1 MSKTAWFDQSTKRC
15 DLYHIDPFIEL
26 KITLALDRIS
36 ETLIDRLRL
45 GTAYTKHLFFFFSL
59 HRHGRA
65 ESPECECGLIDEDVC
80 HLLVD
85 CPHHETPS

>member
-15 DLYHIDPFIEL
+15 DLYHIDPSIEL

-45 GTAYTKHLFFFFSL
+45 GTAYTKHLFFFFL
-59 HRHGRA
+59 CTDTA
-65 ESPECECGLIDEDVC
+65 ELKVPNANAD
-80 HLLVD
+80 
-85 CPHHETPS
+85 